1 MFPPSDFEHKEISL
15 METFITITHI
25 IVALILIALVLLQDS
40 KSGSLGGAFGGGG
53 SNSVLGATGATSLAQ
68 KITRYIAVIFAAT
81 SITLSVFATRAHK
94 SIMDTTSPTDAP
106 AASAPA
112 ATPATTPAAPA
123 PTNEPKQ

>member
-1 MFPPSDFEHKEISL
+1 

-40 KSGSLGGAFGGGG
+40 KSGSVGGAFGGGG

-68 KITRYIAVIFAAT
+68 KITRYIAVVFAAT
-81 SITLSVFATRAHK
+81 SIALSVFATRAHK
-94 SIMDTTSPTDAP
+94 SIMDTTSPSDAP

-112 ATPATTPAAPA
+112 PTTPAAPA
-123 PTNEPKQ
+123 NEPKQ